1 MFNSEQTKFIK
12 MRGMDMITKRTV
24 FTTVF
29 ALLLAAML
37 MSACQ
42 PAATAAPTQPPAAA
56 STQPPAAPAAT
67 TQVSASP
74 AASSGGPTSD
84 WPIAQ
89 KVRMCWITN
98 LGNPYG
104 VAKTDL
110 GKKEAALFG
119 YTLDVY
125 DLKDI
130 PTEIS
135 AIEDCTAK
143 KYDVIILT
151 PYDKTALDSAMQKAR
166 TAGIYVISEGADLDA
181 QGLAIVNTQIGSD
194 GTLEGT
200 AAGQLICQALP
211 NGGNWVMIEGA
222 TGHPLVP
229 LRGGVAVK
237 WVQDHCPTAILLDHQ
252 TGNWDP
258 ALSRTVMENFLTA
271 YPNKI
276 NLVYCHDGSECMGA
290 EQAIVAANIPTGQIK
305 IIGIN
310 GNKAEYAAIKAG
322 RWYGTILNDASWIS
336 INAVQRSRDLVE
348 HRPILKLYV
357 SPADKITKDNVD
369 LYTPWW

>member
-1 MFNSEQTKFIK
+1 
-12 MRGMDMITKRTV
+12 
-24 FTTVF
+24 
-29 ALLLAAML
+29 
-37 MSACQ
+37 
-42 PAATAAPTQPPAAA
+42 
-56 STQPPAAPAAT
+56 
-67 TQVSASP
+67 
-74 AASSGGPTSD
+74 
-84 WPIAQ
+84 
-89 KVRMCWITN
+89 MCWITQ
-98 LGNPYG
+98 LGHPYG

-125 DLKDI
+125 DMKDI
-130 PTEIS
+130 PAEIS
-135 AIEDCTAK
+135 AIEDCTTK

-151 PYDKTALDSAMQKAR
+151 PYDKTALDSALQKAR
-166 TAGIYVISEGADLDA
+166 AAGVYVISEGADLDE

-200 AAGQLICQALP
+200 SAGQLICQALP

-222 TGHPLVP
+222 AGHPLVP

-237 WVQDHCPTAILLDHQ
+237 WVQDHCPTAVLLDHQ
-252 TGNWDP
+252 SGNWDS
-258 ALSRTVMENFLTA
+258 AQSRTVMENFLTA

-276 NLVYCHDGSECMGA
+276 NLVYCHDGNECFGA
-290 EQAIVAANIPTGQIK
+290 EQAIVAAGIPTGQIK

-310 GNKAEYAAIKAG
+310 GNKDEYAAIKAG

-336 INAVQRSRDLVE
+336 INAIQRARDLVE
-348 HRPILKLYV
+348 HRPILKFYT

-369 LYTPWW
+369 QYTPWW